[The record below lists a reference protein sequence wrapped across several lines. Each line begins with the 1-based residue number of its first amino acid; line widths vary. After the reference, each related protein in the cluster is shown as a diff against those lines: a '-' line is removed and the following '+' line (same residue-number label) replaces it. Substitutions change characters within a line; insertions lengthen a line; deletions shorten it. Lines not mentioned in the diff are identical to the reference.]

1 MMTSMMPRNVIK
13 KQKPRASKVYPEIIH
28 KNTNNNNTESIAGAF
43 ADYFYELYQPNKDD
57 IFDTSALENI
67 KRLYSEIT
75 NECNDKPNQ
84 LPGGVITENEIRTII
99 KQLKRRKAGSHDNIQ
114 NEYLIFGGD
123 KVVKCVTTLFD
134 IIIKQEIIPNDWKKC
149 PIVPIYKGND
159 KPKT

>member
-1 MMTSMMPRNVIK
+1 MAVQEGCILISYRELNQNLETFSIPRMNNIYRKRMMTSMMPRNVIK

-43 ADYFYELYQPNKDD
+43 AVYFYELYQPNKDD

-84 LPGGVITENEIRTII
+84 LPGITN
-99 KQLKRRKAGSHDNIQ
+99 
-114 NEYLIFGGD
+114 
-123 KVVKCVTTLFD
+123 VTTSSINYL
-134 IIIKQEIIPNDWKKC
+134 
-149 PIVPIYKGND
+149 VAL
-159 KPKT
+159 

>member
-1 MMTSMMPRNVIK
+1 MTSMMPRNVIK

-84 LPGGVITENEIRTII
+84 LPGITNVMTSPI
-99 KQLKRRKAGSHDNIQ
+99 N
-114 NEYLIFGGD
+114 YL
-123 KVVKCVTTLFD
+123 VAL
-134 IIIKQEIIPNDWKKC
+134 
-149 PIVPIYKGND
+149 
-159 KPKT
+159 